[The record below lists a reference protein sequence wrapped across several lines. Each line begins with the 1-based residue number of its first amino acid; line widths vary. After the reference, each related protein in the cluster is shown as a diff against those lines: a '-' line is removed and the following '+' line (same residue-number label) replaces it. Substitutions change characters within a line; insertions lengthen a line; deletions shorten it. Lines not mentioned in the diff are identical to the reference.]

1 MGGKRQGMRS
11 APCVL
16 VALCLLHVAS
26 SATDNPPR
34 RHENAGAA
42 PTTSV
47 KKPPSELIYQQV
59 LNKEYDIIL
68 DVRSESEFK
77 KGHIRGALHMPG
89 FSSATHLK
97 GCENKK
103 IGVYCWTG
111 PDRATPT
118 AQALAKVG
126 FSSVFDLGGLQ
137 FMANMTVVTTTT
149 ISNTL
154 PSCALKAK
162 ATQES
167 HSSVIKVASH
177 LVAAKVQAGAFD
189 VIVDVRSTN
198 EYNKGHIPGALH
210 LPGKSAV
217 RQIHG
222 CETKSVAVY
231 CWTGPDR
238 ATPVAQ
244 ALKDAGFAKVYDLGG
259 LQFMTG
265 MKTVSGTWDEKLPTC
280 AATLSR
286 YSSTTICLLVVG
298 ALVLCMI
305 VSSLFIGMV
314 VISKRYSTRPAPQE
328 LPEFEE
334 KPLKAAPPQ
343 PDEITKACVV
353 VQPSGATSIG
363 LEVSP
368 VPVAWVQGAPPP
380 PTKQV

>member
-59 LNKEYDIIL
+59 LNKEYDIIV
-68 DVRSESEFK
+68 DVRSEAEFK

-189 VIVDVRSTN
+189 VI
-198 EYNKGHIPGALH
+198 
-210 LPGKSAV
+210 
-217 RQIHG
+217 
-222 CETKSVAVY
+222 
-231 CWTGPDR
+231 WT
-238 ATPVAQ
+238 
-244 ALKDAGFAKVYDLGG
+244 FAP
-259 LQFMTG
+259 
-265 MKTVSGTWDEKLPTC
+265 PT
-280 AATLSR
+280 
-286 YSSTTICLLVVG
+286 STTRGTSQVHFTSP
-298 ALVLCMI
+298 ARPLC
-305 VSSLFIGMV
+305 GKPMV
-314 VISKRYSTRPAPQE
+314 VKQSPLPSTAGLGLTVQLLWHKPSRMRDSPRYT
-328 LPEFEE
+328 
-334 KPLKAAPPQ
+334 
-343 PDEITKACVV
+343 I
-353 VQPSGATSIG
+353 
-363 LEVSP
+363 
-368 VPVAWVQGAPPP
+368 
-380 PTKQV
+380 